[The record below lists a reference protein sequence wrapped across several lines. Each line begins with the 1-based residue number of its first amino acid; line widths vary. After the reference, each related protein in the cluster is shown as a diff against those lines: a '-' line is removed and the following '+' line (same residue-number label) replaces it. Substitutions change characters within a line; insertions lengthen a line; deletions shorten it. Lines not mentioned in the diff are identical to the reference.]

1 MIIHRC
7 DRCGETGD
15 DEITPLWKEEFVILD
30 KKDDF
35 DHLYGWTE
43 YAVTREDI
51 EALRNGK
58 RLYSDMGGEYAI
70 TIVMKGADDAETVHN
85 EQV

>member
-1 MIIHRC
+1 MIIDRC
-7 DRCGETGD
+7 DRCGKIGH
-15 DEITPLWKEEFVILD
+15 DEITPRWTFMILD

-58 RLYSDMGGEYAI
+58 RLYSDLGGEYAI
-70 TIVMKGADDAETVHN
+70 TIVMEGADDAKTVHN